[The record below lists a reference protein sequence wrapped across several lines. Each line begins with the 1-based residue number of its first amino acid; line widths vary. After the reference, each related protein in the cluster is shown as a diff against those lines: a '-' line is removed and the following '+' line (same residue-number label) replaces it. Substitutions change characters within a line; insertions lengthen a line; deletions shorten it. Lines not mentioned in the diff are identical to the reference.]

1 LITGFGKRSV
11 PEAIKRL
18 DDDRW
23 FVKRNMIFILTECG
37 DKEVTP
43 HVKPY
48 CQDENIQVST
58 EAIKCLLQKGERDGI
73 AMVMKNIR
81 SDSKKLVNQAITL
94 SGTFKIKEGMV
105 EKKGVTGADYLD
117 KIPLVAVLGK
127 IGDPSAIGALKNL
140 MFSKSILFKSAI
152 ERLREEVFKTLKHY
166 PLNDVRGLAEAGAK
180 SKNDVIR
187 EESLKLLKSGKKI
200 EATSRGNSHGTP

>member
-1 LITGFGKRSV
+1 MTRFVLSKV
-11 PEAIKRL
+11 PLPLCQNRWNKESGNPG
-18 DDDRW
+18 DDP
-23 FVKRNMIFILTECG
+23 L
-37 DKEVTP
+37 
-43 HVKPY
+43 
-48 CQDENIQVST
+48 
-58 EAIKCLLQKGERDGI
+58 
-73 AMVMKNIR
+73 
-81 SDSKKLVNQAITL
+81 AITL
-94 SGTFKIKEGMV
+94 SGTFKINEAVPELIRKV

-117 KIPLVAVLGK
+117 KIQLAAVLGK

-180 SKNDVIR
+180 SKNDAIR
-187 EESLKLLKSGKKI
+187 EESLKQLKSVEKI